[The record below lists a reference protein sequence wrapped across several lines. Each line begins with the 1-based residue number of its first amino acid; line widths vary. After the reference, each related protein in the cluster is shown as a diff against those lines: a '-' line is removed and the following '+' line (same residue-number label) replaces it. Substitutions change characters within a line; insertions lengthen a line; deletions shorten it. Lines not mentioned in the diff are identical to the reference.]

1 MSKDHPVQS
10 SNIEA
15 IRERAVEVLMEHF
28 SLEVMNLDEFE
39 GLLDAVNRCST
50 AG

>member
-15 IRERAVEVLMEHF
+15 IRERAVAVANPLKDFLEEVELIE
-28 SLEVMNLDEFE
+28 
-39 GLLDAVNRCST
+39 A
-50 AG
+50 